1 MTAPQ
6 ILCLGEM
13 LFDYLADQVE
23 QNYDEVETWTPYPGG
38 APANVACALI
48 KLGTT
53 AGFISCLGRDEAGDE
68 LLSLLN
74 TNGVNTQGVQRH
86 ASAPTRLVYVTRS
99 AGGERHFA
107 GFGEIAADQFA
118 DTHLDAAQLPT
129 ALFNT
134 ASVLVSGTI
143 SLAFPQSREATEAAF
158 TMAKQSGMDIFLDIN
173 WRSVFWQDEQLAQS
187 LIRQAL
193 QKTDWVKCSDDEAQW
208 FFGTDD
214 PRKIA
219 QGLPR
224 IKGVLVT
231 AGDRGCTYQIGQQ
244 GGAVPAFPIQPIDTT
259 GAGDGFVAGFL
270 HQYSLQGERLVQD
283 ESLAKNAIV
292 YASAVGALTAT
303 KPGAIAAQPTA
314 AEVDKFLKTAL

>member
-1 MTAPQ
+1 MTTPLV
-6 ILCLGEM
+6 LCLGEM

-23 QNYDEVETWTPYPGG
+23 QSYDEVETWTPYPGG

-107 GFGEIAADQFA
+107 GFGDNSADQFS

-129 ALFNT
+129 SLFNT
-134 ASVLVSGTI
+134 ANVLVSGTI
-143 SLAFPQSREATEAAF
+143 SLAFPQSRQATQAAF
-158 TMAKQSGMDIFLDIN
+158 ALAKQTGMDIFLDIN
-173 WRSVFWQDEQLAQS
+173 WRPVFWSDEELAQS
-187 LIRQAL
+187 LIGQTLQQA
-193 QKTDWVKCSDDEAQW
+193 DWVKCSDDEAQW
-208 FFGTDD
+208 LFGTDE

-219 QGLPR
+219 RGLPR

-231 AGDRGCTYQIGQQ
+231 AGDRGCTYQIGQHC
-244 GGAVPAFPIQPIDTT
+244 GAVPAFPIQPIDTT

-270 HQYSLQGERLVQD
+270 HQYSLQGERLLQD
-283 ESLAKNAIV
+283 ESLAKHAII

-303 KPGAIAAQPTA
+303 KPGAIAAQPRS
-314 AEVDKFLKTAL
+314 AEVDHFLNNL